1 MSAGGVTAVIEAGLT
16 DAQLL
21 RYNRQIL
28 LHDFDVAGQERLL
41 QARVLVVG
49 LGGLGCPAALYLA
62 AAGVGTLLLAD
73 GDTVEVGN
81 LQRQIAHG
89 DADIGTNKAVSAAA
103 AVTALNAG
111 VGIEVIARQLDEA
124 DLPPLV
130 SRVDLVVDATD
141 NYPVRFALNRACIA
155 AGVPLVSA
163 AAVRAEGQLS
173 VFDPVRGGPCYRC
186 LYPDTADRTA
196 LSCSESG
203 VLAPLVG
210 VLGSL
215 QAMEALKLLA
225 GYGESLRGKLLLL
238 DLRNMEIRRLSLP
251 PRRDCP
257 DCRHLQRH
265 DPAAGQQP

>member
-1 MSAGGVTAVIEAGLT
+1 MSDRGLT
-16 DAQLL
+16 DEQLL

-28 LHDFDVAGQERLL
+28 LSDFDVSGQERLL
-41 QARVLVVG
+41 RARVLVVG

-73 GDTVEVGN
+73 GDLVELSN

-89 DADIGTNKAVSAAA
+89 DAAIGCNKAVSAAA
-103 AVTALNAG
+103 AIAALNPG
-111 VGIEVIARQLDEA
+111 VAVEVIPRQLGEA
-124 DLPPLV
+124 DMPPLV
-130 SRVDLVVDATD
+130 ARVNLVVDATD
-141 NYPVRFALNRACIA
+141 NYPARFALNRACIA

-163 AAVRAEGQLS
+163 AAVRAEGQLC

-186 LYPDTADRTA
+186 LYPDSTDLTA
-196 LSCSESG
+196 LSCSENG

-225 GYGESLRGKLLLL
+225 GYGETLRGKLLLL
-238 DLRNMEIRRLSLP
+238 DLRSMDIRQLSLP
-251 PRRDCP
+251 PRPDCP
-257 DCRHLQRH
+257 DCGHLR
-265 DPAAGQQP
+265 